1 MSGEL
6 PLTENNR
13 RRPKVVVNVWQNVF
27 IISAIEHGS
36 RGVQRS
42 GDALGKSL
50 IVSPLP
56 KSMALRNVRNTGTAK
71 LPVLTF
77 AKCKGLRHINFASRS
92 EQSAQVSFRV
102 TQQ

>member
-27 IISAIEHGS
+27 IISAIKDGS

-42 GDALGKSL
+42 GDALGKCL
-50 IVSPLP
+50 IVSPPTKVYAIEEREKYRHSKTTCPDLCQ
-56 KSMALRNVRNTGTAK
+56 MQRIATYK
-71 LPVLTF
+71 LCL
-77 AKCKGLRHINFASRS
+77 KK
-92 EQSAQVSFRV
+92 
-102 TQQ
+102 